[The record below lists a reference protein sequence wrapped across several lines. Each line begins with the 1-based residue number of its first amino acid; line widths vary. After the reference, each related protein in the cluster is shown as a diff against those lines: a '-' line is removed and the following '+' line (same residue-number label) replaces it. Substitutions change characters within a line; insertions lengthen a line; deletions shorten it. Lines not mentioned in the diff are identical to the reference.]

1 MRYPIRTLQQIR
13 PLLVSF
19 RKQAGLTQQ
28 ALAEQLGITQQSYAQ
43 IEANPAST
51 SVERLYLVLRLLGVE
66 LVLAGSIEPDQPDDM
81 PPTLIGPPLST
92 PALPRPTKA
101 GPNGPKQVKGIQA
114 PAKITPPSA
123 KKEIW

>member
-66 LVLAGSIEPDQPDDM
+66 LILAGSNEPDQPDDM
-81 PPTLIGPPLST
+81 PPTLIGTPLST

-101 GPNGPKQVKGIQA
+101 GPNSPKQAKGIQA
-114 PAKITPPSA
+114 PAKITPPAA

>member
-19 RKQAGLTQQ
+19 RKKAGLTQQ

-66 LVLAGSIEPDQPDDM
+66 LVLAGSNEPDQPDDM
-81 PPTLIGPPLST
+81 PPTLIGTPIST
-92 PALPRPTKA
+92 PALPRTTKTS
-101 GPNGPKQVKGIQA
+101 PNGTRQATRIKA

-123 KKEIW
+123 KKEVW

>member
-66 LVLAGSIEPDQPDDM
+66 LVLADSNEPDQPDDM
-81 PPTLIGPPLST
+81 PPSFIGTPLSA